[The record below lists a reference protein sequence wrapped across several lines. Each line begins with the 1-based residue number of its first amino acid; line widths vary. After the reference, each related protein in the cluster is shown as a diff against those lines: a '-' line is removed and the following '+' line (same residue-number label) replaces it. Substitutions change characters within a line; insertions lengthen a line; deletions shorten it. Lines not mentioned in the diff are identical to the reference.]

1 MSDDNQRQF
10 LVNYI
15 VDQLAGFLIEDL
27 KISLESALD
36 IVYSSPIYDLLLD
49 EGTGLTANSPS
60 YVYELLKSEI
70 AV

>member
-49 EGTGLTANSPS
+49 ESTGLTANSPS

>member
-1 MSDDNQRQF
+1 MSDDNLRQF

-49 EGTGLTANSPS
+49 ESTGLTANSPS

>member
-1 MSDDNQRQF
+1 MSDDNLRQF